1 MAGIGFELKKMF
13 NKKGILAVIRV
24 YGYAGIICTGPMI
37 LGLLLLVA
45 VSVLAGV
52 SGADLQ
58 TKDLINGMIT
68 YSLLAS
74 LFVTNFFSLLT
85 TRYTADQLYM
95 EKSEN
100 VMPSYWGSI
109 SVMLITG
116 ELLYGI
122 FLFFAG
128 IKFEYCFM
136 CILLFGELI
145 VVWTQIN
152 YLTAIKD
159 YKGILKAFFCAVFA
173 ALVLGYVLIK
183 TKIDIVISL
192 MLMVCVAYG
201 IMLIWYEKLL
211 LMYFPKGKVSAVSFL
226 KWFDKYPQ
234 LPWIGVFMT
243 AGLFGHI
250 LIMWSGPLQ
259 VKIKGLFY
267 GAPGY
272 DIPAILAFL
281 SILVTTVNFVTSVE
295 VNFYPKYR
303 NYFSI
308 FNDGGSLVDILQAE
322 KEMKATLAQELTYTF
337 SKQLFATVVFI
348 IFGSV
353 IWSYIPLGM
362 TADMLGIYRVLCIG
376 YAFYAIGNSIMLIQ
390 LYFSDNIRA
399 LVSAAVFMI
408 TSCAATYITLG
419 MDIKYY
425 GVGFI
430 IGGMSFTAAALTGL
444 WLYLRKIMEYILCS
458 QPVVAEEKRGLMT
471 RIAEKSEEWY
481 ERKYPRDDFEE
492 ER

>member
-13 NKKGILAVIRV
+13 NKKGIFAVIRV

-37 LGLLLLVA
+37 LGLLLLTG
-45 VSVLAGV
+45 VSILAGMAGV
-52 SGADLQ
+52 CSQ
-58 TKDLINGMIT
+58 TKELINGMIT

-74 LFVTNFFSLLT
+74 LFVTNFFSLVT

-109 SVMLITG
+109 SVMLVVG
-116 ELLYGI
+116 EILYGI

-159 YKGILKAFFCAVFA
+159 YKGILKAFFCAV
-173 ALVLGYVLIK
+173 LISSLLGYILIK

-192 MLMVCVAYG
+192 MLMVCTAYG
-201 IMLIWYEKLL
+201 IMLIWYERLL
-211 LMYFPKGKVSAVSFL
+211 LMYFPKGKVSAASFL
-226 KWFDKYPQ
+226 RWFDKYPQ
-234 LPWIGVFMT
+234 LPWVGVFMA

-250 LIMWSGPLQ
+250 LIMWSGPLR
-259 VKIKGLFY
+259 VHIKGLFY

-281 SILVTTVNFVTSVE
+281 SILITTVNFVTSVE

-303 NYFSI
+303 NYFSL

-322 KEMKATLAQELTYTF
+322 KEMKTTLVQELTYTF
-337 SKQLFATVVFI
+337 SKQLFTTIVFI
-348 IFGSV
+348 IFGSL

-376 YAFYAIGNSIMLIQ
+376 YAFYAIGNSTMLIQ
-390 LYFSDNIRA
+390 LYFSDNTGA
-399 LVSAAVFMI
+399 LISAAVFMV

-430 IGGMSFTAAALTGL
+430 IGGMAFTAVALTGL
-444 WLYLRKIMEYILCS
+444 WRYLRKIMEHILCS
-458 QPVVAEEKRGLMT
+458 QPVVAEERRGIMT
-471 RIAEKSEEWY
+471 KISEK
-481 ERKYPRDDFEE
+481 FEE
-492 ER
+492 RYY